1 MEELLL
7 AFQKLMVP
15 VAVCIQN
22 SAIPKD
28 EQFWSEGALTP
39 PSSAT
44 GGLQS
49 SSSLPAEFN
58 NLFHNSPVPPSMNML
73 PSPTMSRQLLRS
85 QTRGSEGPIQF
96 DMLAVDEQT
105 SLRAGHADVETTGEV
120 PSTPVAIDGSTHA
133 AANGFFDDQPARIED
148 IVALVHS
155 TTAKAINDA
164 LYRDA
169 LDRAQTAR
177 GTTVNVSALARARAA
192 MEAAVQRAQR
202 AALGRS
208 LCADVTDLM

>member
-1 MEELLL
+1 M
-7 AFQKLMVP
+7 
-15 VAVCIQN
+15 
-22 SAIPKD
+22 
-28 EQFWSEGALTP
+28 
-39 PSSAT
+39 
-44 GGLQS
+44 
-49 SSSLPAEFN
+49 
-58 NLFHNSPVPPSMNML
+58 PPSMSML
-73 PSPTMSRQLLRS
+73 PSPTMSRQLLSS
-85 QTRGSEGPIQF
+85 QTRGSEGPTQF

-133 AANGFFDDQPARIED
+133 AANGFFDDQPARFED

-177 GTTVNVSALARARAA
+177 GTPEEEEVAKQEARFKFGLIVLASALP
-192 MEAAVQRAQR
+192 
-202 AALGRS
+202 S
-208 LCADVTDLM
+208 LWA